1 MKPILLAMQAFGPF
15 AEREVIDFR
24 ALGEHPLFLINGA
37 TGAGKTTILDAI
49 SYALFGKTTGAER
62 QGEQMRCHHA
72 GLDVATEVDFIF
84 AIGTNIYRV
93 QRLPTQWRP
102 KLRGEGLK
110 EDRATAT
117 LWQITAGTEPAFD
130 LNTDQQK
137 LLASRKVNDVTQ
149 HVEQLIGLKADQF
162 RQVVVLPQGKFRE
175 LLTADAGQREDIFA
189 QLFQTHRYLLIEE
202 QLKESARE
210 LRQQM
215 RQHEQNLQALLDDAK
230 VTSKQELTERLQ
242 QLRPQLSQ
250 LEQQKT
256 SQAKAVQQLRS
267 QLLQAQHVQKQ
278 FAQQQQ
284 LLSERD
290 QLRNREPQINT
301 QQQRLERAKKAQQ
314 LAADSQHLALLQQQS
329 QELRSRTEQLQTQQQ
344 QLSESKQ
351 QVEQAYQRALQLDD
365 DNQTL
370 RRQLEQQRQ
379 WLPKL
384 ESLQQMAT
392 EQQQLAAKLTQDQ
405 RQLTEI
411 DEELQQ
417 QRENNIHAQQQLDEL
432 RTALDQ
438 QTSLEAEQHQL
449 TLWQQQRQRHEELE
463 RQQQQ
468 LRQQQQ
474 QLQQQLLAQRA
485 TTHAAEQQSQHLENR
500 WYDQQALTL
509 ARTLESGKPC
519 PVCGATEHPSP
530 AHNQNE
536 ELVEHQQVIAARK
549 TFQQEQQKQQ
559 QLEQQLS
566 HSQNR
571 LDLVQQQLH
580 ENGEPKAP
588 QQLDQLRQQLAA
600 KASHYQQQRRQLVRL
615 NQQISEGQQRLEQ
628 LGTKQRTL
636 AERIH
641 QQQLQKQTADERLRM
656 LRQEIPEDLRSA
668 EQLQQSMSALEHQL
682 QQNLS
687 RQRRATE
694 QREQLLEQLSAVAS
708 QLDSTGQQAK
718 NVQQQHQ
725 HVEQKFQKQL
735 QELGFASNN
744 DYESARLSSG
754 EYQQLEQ
761 QIAEFKQ
768 QVTRVDSLLFEL
780 QQALDG
786 KQAPDI
792 DALQQQQQAAESELQ
807 RSEQDWLALRDQCI
821 QLENVLKRVNN
832 SKKQAEQL
840 HKRYAVQGTLADV
853 ASGQN
858 TQRLSLHRF
867 VLSVLLDDVLNVA
880 SERLQQ
886 MTHGRYQLLR
896 EQTVADAR
904 SAGGLTLLVED
915 AYTGQQRSTKTLSG
929 GEGFMAAL
937 ALALG
942 LSDVVQSYA
951 GGIRLDTL
959 FVDEGFGSLDDEA
972 LDMAINT
979 LAELRASGRTIGI
992 ISHVRELKDR
1002 LQDRIDVIRERS
1014 GSRIVMRTQ

>member
-24 ALGEHPLFLINGA
+24 TLGEHPLFLINGA

-72 GLDVATEVDFIF
+72 AVDVATEVDFIF

-230 VTSKQELTERLQ
+230 VTSEQELTERLQ
-242 QLRPQLSQ
+242 QLRPQLTQ

-411 DEELQQ
+411 DGELQQ

-530 AHNQNE
+530 AHNQDE

-600 KASHYQQQRRQLVRL
+600 KTSHYQQQRQQLVRL

-641 QQQLQKQTADERLRM
+641 HQQLQKQTADERLRM

>member
-1 MKPILLAMQAFGPF
+1 M
-15 AEREVIDFR
+15 
-24 ALGEHPLFLINGA
+24 
-37 TGAGKTTILDAI
+37 
-49 SYALFGKTTGAER
+49 
-62 QGEQMRCHHA
+62 
-72 GLDVATEVDFIF
+72 
-84 AIGTNIYRV
+84 
-93 QRLPTQWRP
+93 
-102 KLRGEGLK
+102 
-110 EDRATAT
+110 
-117 LWQITAGTEPAFD
+117 
-130 LNTDQQK
+130 
-137 LLASRKVNDVTQ
+137 
-149 HVEQLIGLKADQF
+149 
-162 RQVVVLPQGKFRE
+162 
-175 LLTADAGQREDIFA
+175 
-189 QLFQTHRYLLIEE
+189 
-202 QLKESARE
+202 
-210 LRQQM
+210 
-215 RQHEQNLQALLDDAK
+215 
-230 VTSKQELTERLQ
+230 
-242 QLRPQLSQ
+242 
-250 LEQQKT
+250 
-256 SQAKAVQQLRS
+256 
-267 QLLQAQHVQKQ
+267 
-278 FAQQQQ
+278 
-284 LLSERD
+284 
-290 QLRNREPQINT
+290 
-301 QQQRLERAKKAQQ
+301 
-314 LAADSQHLALLQQQS
+314 
-329 QELRSRTEQLQTQQQ
+329 
-344 QLSESKQ
+344 
-351 QVEQAYQRALQLDD
+351 
-365 DNQTL
+365 
-370 RRQLEQQRQ
+370 
-379 WLPKL
+379 
-384 ESLQQMAT
+384 
-392 EQQQLAAKLTQDQ
+392 
-405 RQLTEI
+405 
-411 DEELQQ
+411 
-417 QRENNIHAQQQLDEL
+417 
-432 RTALDQ
+432 
-438 QTSLEAEQHQL
+438 
-449 TLWQQQRQRHEELE
+449 
-463 RQQQQ
+463 
-468 LRQQQQ
+468 
-474 QLQQQLLAQRA
+474 
-485 TTHAAEQQSQHLENR
+485 
-500 WYDQQALTL
+500 
-509 ARTLESGKPC
+509 
-519 PVCGATEHPSP
+519 CGATEHPSP
-530 AHNQNE
+530 AHNQDE

-571 LDLVQQQLH
+571 LDLMQQQLH

-588 QQLDQLRQQLAA
+588 QQLAQLRQQLAA
-600 KASHYQQQRRQLVRL
+600 KTSHYQQQRQQLGRL

-641 QQQLQKQTADERLRM
+641 QQQLQKQTTDERLRM

-668 EQLQQSMSALEHQL
+668 AQLQQSMNALEHQL

-725 HVEQKFQKQL
+725 QVEQKFQKQL